1 MSIRK
6 YIAYLKTI
14 ETGSITHAAAQ
25 LGYTQSAISR
35 MIADLE
41 DSWGVK
47 LLTRNRSGI
56 EISSEG
62 LTLLPKLQAI
72 CKDYEDLNYAISEL
86 HGLSSGSIRLGA
98 RAEGKSVVLFV
109 DGGTAAGIPSAAEPT
124 RQLEADGG
132 AAHGTGLKLVRQIAE
147 AHGGTVQFRQGASH
161 GLEVSISLPTSNA

>member
-14 ETGSITHAAAQ
+14 ETGSITHAASQ

-41 DSWGVK
+41 DSWGVT

-62 LTLLPKLQAI
+62 LTILPKLQAI
-72 CKDYEDLNYAISEL
+72 CKDYEHLRAPRTQLRL
-86 HGLSSGSIRLGA
+86 HPGRGLLQHLQRPPA
-98 RAEGKSVVLFV
+98 P
-109 DGGTAAGIPSAAEPT
+109 DD
-124 RQLEADGG
+124 Q
-132 AAHGTGLKLVRQIAE
+132 
-147 AHGGTVQFRQGASH
+147 
-161 GLEVSISLPTSNA
+161 SLP

>member
-86 HGLSSGSIRLGA
+86 HGLSSGSIGWGPSPA
-98 RAEGKSVVLFV
+98 SP
-109 DGGTAAGIPSAAEPT
+109 AAVCP
-124 RQLEADGG
+124 R
-132 AAHGTGLKLVRQIAE
+132 
-147 AHGGTVQFRQGASH
+147 
-161 GLEVSISLPTSNA
+161 

>member
-41 DSWGVK
+41 DAWGVK

-62 LTLLPKLQAI
+62 LVLLPKLQAI
-72 CKDYEDLNYAISEL
+72 CKTMRISTTL
-86 HGLSSGSIRLGA
+86 FLKSTASAPVPSGWAPFPPSP
-98 RAEGKSVVLFV
+98 
-109 DGGTAAGIPSAAEPT
+109 AAGCPDD
-124 RQLEADGG
+124 Q
-132 AAHGTGLKLVRQIAE
+132 V
-147 AHGGTVQFRQGASH
+147 
-161 GLEVSISLPTSNA
+161 LP